1 VSGAEAGTGRH
12 PARPRLAGGDGRT
25 FRRTRIVATL
35 GPASQSAE
43 VVEALLLAGV
53 NVARVNFS
61 HGTRADH
68 GRQIELVRS
77 VAARLDRN
85 VAVLQDLQGP
95 KIRVG
100 RVADG
105 EALLVAGASVRLQPD
120 DGALGT
126 AERLGVSLATLGSQ
140 LAPDT
145 VILIDD
151 GRVRLR
157 VVAVDGEAVH
167 CVVEVGG
174 VVRDRKGVNVP
185 GVTLDVPS
193 LTEKDV
199 ADIEYGAECGVD
211 LVALSF
217 VRSAADVHQLR
228 QRLQSLGSGA
238 RIIAKIEKHE
248 ALAHIDAIIEASD
261 GVMVARGD
269 LGVEIPPEQVPRW
282 QKAIIRRATARARAV
297 ITATQMLESM
307 TAAPTP
313 TRAEASDVANAV
325 YDGTTA
331 VMLSG
336 ETAVGAYP
344 VESVATMA
352 RIVATVEEDLFGAVE
367 GAVSAGASRGAVGF
381 PASAG
386 SLPTS
391 APRPSAGSR
400 PSAGGELAAPDT
412 TEAISRAACALAAD
426 LGAAAILTPTRTG
439 ATARQVSRHR
449 PGVPVIATTP
459 SEGVRS
465 QLALE
470 WGVVPMVV
478 AEASD
483 TDETIRVAL
492 RAARTTGLVT
502 TGDLVVVTC
511 GALVNVPGSTNV
523 IKVERV

>member
-1 VSGAEAGTGRH
+1 MSGVEGTESD
-12 PARPRLAGGDGRT
+12 PARSGLGGGKGSA

-35 GPASQSAE
+35 GPASQTPE
-43 VVEALLLAGV
+43 VVEALLSAGV
-53 NVARVNFS
+53 DVARVNFS

-68 GRQIELVRS
+68 GRQIQLVRS
-77 VAARLDRN
+77 VAARLGRN

-100 RVADG
+100 RVAGG
-105 EALLVAGASVRLQPD
+105 EVLLVAGASLRLHPD
-120 DGALGT
+120 DGTLGT
-126 AERLGVSLATLGSQ
+126 AERLGVSLATLADQ
-140 LAPDT
+140 LAPGT
-145 VILIDD
+145 AILIDD

-157 VVAVDGEAVH
+157 VVGVDGEAVR

-174 VVRDRKGVNVP
+174 VVGDRKGVNVP

-217 VRSAADVHQLR
+217 VRSAADVHRLR
-228 QRLQSLGSGA
+228 RSLESLGSGA

-248 ALAHIDAIIEASD
+248 ALAHIDEIIEASD

-282 QKAIIRRATARARAV
+282 QKAIIRLATARARAV

-336 ETAVGAYP
+336 ETAIGAYP
-344 VESVATMA
+344 VASVATMA
-352 RIVATVEEDLFGAVE
+352 RIVATVEEDLFGAR
-367 GAVSAGASRGAVGF
+367 GGMLSAGVSQRFAD
-381 PASAG
+381 
-386 SLPTS
+386 
-391 APRPSAGSR
+391 SR
-400 PSAGGELAAPDT
+400 PVSGSEIVAAGGVTPPDT

-449 PGVPVIATTP
+449 PHVPVIATTP
-459 SEGVRS
+459 SEAVCS

-470 WGVVPMVV
+470 WGVVPLVV
-478 AEASD
+478 VEASD

-492 RAARTTGLVT
+492 RAARTTGLVK

>member
-1 VSGAEAGTGRH
+1 MSGAEAGTGCH
-12 PARPRLAGGDGRT
+12 PARPGLTGGDGRT

-43 VVEALLLAGV
+43 VVEGLLVAGV
-53 NVARVNFS
+53 DVARVNFS

-77 VAARLDRN
+77 IAARLGRN

-95 KIRVG
+95 KIRIG

-105 EALLVAGASVRLQPD
+105 AVQLIPGASVRLRPD

-126 AERLGVSLATLGSQ
+126 AEQLGISLATLGDQ
-140 LAPDT
+140 LASDT
-145 VILIDD
+145 EILIDD

-157 VVAVDGEAVH
+157 VVAVEGDALW

-199 ADIEYGAECGVD
+199 ADIEFGVECGVD

-228 QRLQSLGSGA
+228 QRLESLGSGA

-248 ALAHIDAIIEASD
+248 ALAHIDAIVEAAD

-336 ETAVGAYP
+336 ETAVGSYT

-352 RIVATVEEDLFGAVE
+352 RIVVTVEEDLFG
-367 GAVSAGASRGAVGF
+367 GAAGTVSAGASRVAAGF
-381 PASAG
+381 PTASGSQPGAG
-386 SLPTS
+386 FQPGACSQP
-391 APRPSAGSR
+391 G
-400 PSAGGELAAPDT
+400 AGGELAALDT

-449 PGVPVIATTP
+449 PAVPVIATTP
-459 SEGVRS
+459 SEVVRS

-470 WGVVPMVV
+470 WGVVPLVV

-492 RAARTTGLVT
+492 RAALTTGLVA

-511 GALVNVPGSTNV
+511 GAVVNVPGSTNV
-523 IKVERV
+523 IKVERI